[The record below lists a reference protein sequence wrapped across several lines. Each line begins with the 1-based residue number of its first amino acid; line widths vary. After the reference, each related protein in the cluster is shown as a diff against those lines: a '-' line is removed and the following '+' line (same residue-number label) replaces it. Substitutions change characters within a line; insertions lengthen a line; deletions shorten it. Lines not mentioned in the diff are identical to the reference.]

1 MTGKAKTPGGPQA
14 ANPLQPPQQNADE
27 GGLGEAENF
36 ANIEPD
42 GGANFANIQPDQE

>member
-1 MTGKAKTPGGPQA
+1 MTGKAKTPSGPQA
-14 ANPLQPPQQNADE
+14 ADPQHTPQQNADN